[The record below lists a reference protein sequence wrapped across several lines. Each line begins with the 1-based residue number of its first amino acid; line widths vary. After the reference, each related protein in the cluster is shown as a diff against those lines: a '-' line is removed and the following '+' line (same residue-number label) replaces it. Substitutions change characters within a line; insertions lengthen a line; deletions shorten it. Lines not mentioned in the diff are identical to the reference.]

1 SMTTSQPPPEPLPH
15 VGPILDETARR
26 QRFDPRELAI
36 VLSHYDLGV
45 IEQIRTYARGSARSP
60 KVRIK
65 TRHGMYLLKRRA
77 PGRDDPHRVAFTHS
91 IQLYLADRGY
101 PVPRLIGTRE
111 TNNSMLQ
118 VGGRIYEVFTFKAGS
133 RYDGSARATEHAGAA
148 LAMLHKLLADFKPAY
163 EPPRGSYHA
172 AAGIDARLARIPDA
186 VAAREPDA
194 DRAALGRT
202 CASLRDAY
210 HEAAEHVD
218 RTGYGQWPRTVIHGD
233 WHPGNLLYHPQPDRS
248 VAAVLDFDS
257 ARLEPL
263 MADVAN
269 AALQFSMELPAA
281 DEPTPAPKRLDVD
294 RLRRLV
300 RSYGCVAGDMIG
312 SDELAALP
320 WLMTEALILESVIPI
335 AATGSFG
342 HLSGSRFLR
351 MVEGK
356 VDWIGP
362 RAEKLIRHVEGER

>member
-1 SMTTSQPPPEPLPH
+1 MPKSQPPPEPLPH
-15 VGPILDETARR
+15 VGPILEDRARR
-26 QRFDPRELAI
+26 QRFDSRELAI

-45 IEQIRTYARGSARSP
+45 IEQIRAYPKGSSQSP

-65 TRHGMYLLKRRA
+65 TRHGFYLLKRRA
-77 PGRDDPHRVAFTHS
+77 PGRDDPYRVAFTHG
-91 IQLYLADRGY
+91 IQLHLSDCGF
-101 PVPRLIGTRE
+101 PVPRLLGTRE

-118 VGGRIYEVFTFKAGS
+118 VGGRIYELFEYKRGH
-133 RYDGSARATEHAGAA
+133 RYDGSDRATGHAGSSLAA
-148 LAMLHKLLADFKPAY
+148 LHRLLADYKPDY

-172 AAGIDARLARIPDA
+172 ATGIDARLARIPDA
-186 VAAREPDA
+186 VAAREPEA
-194 DRAALGRT
+194 DREALGRT
-202 CASLRDAY
+202 CAFLRDAY

-218 RTGYGQWPRTVIHGD
+218 RTGYGQWSPAVIHGD
-233 WHPGNLLYHPQPDRS
+233 WHPGNILFHDEPDRS

-269 AALQFSMELPAA
+269 AALQFSMELPAG
-281 DEPTPAPKRLDVD
+281 DEPTAGPKRLNLD

-300 RSYGCVAGDMIG
+300 RSYGRGGRNMIG
-312 SDELAALP
+312 TDELAALP

-356 VDWIGP
+356 VHWIGP
-362 RAEKLIRHVEGER
+362 RADKLIRYVEG

>member
-1 SMTTSQPPPEPLPH
+1 MTTSQPPPEPLPH
-15 VGPILDETARR
+15 VGPILDDRARR

-45 IEQIRTYARGSARSP
+45 IDQIRAYPKGSARSP

-65 TRHGMYLLKRRA
+65 TRRGVFLLKRRA
-77 PGRDDPHRVAFTHS
+77 PGRDDPYRVAFSHS
-91 IQLYLADRGY
+91 IQLYLSDRGY
-101 PVPRLIGTRE
+101 PVPRLMGTRDA
-111 TNNSMLQ
+111 NNSMLQ
-118 VGGRIYEVFTFKAGS
+118 VGGRIYEVFEYKSGT
-133 RYDGSARATEHAGAA
+133 RYDGSPRATEHAGGA
-148 LAMLHKLLADFKPAY
+148 LAALHKLLADFKPSY
-163 EPPRGSYHA
+163 EPPQGSYHA
-172 AAGIDARLARIPDA
+172 AAGFDARLARIPDA
-186 VAAREPDA
+186 VAAREPEA
-194 DRAALGRT
+194 DRAALSRT
-202 CASLRDAY
+202 CAYLRDAY
-210 HEAAEHVD
+210 HEAADYVD
-218 RTGYGQWPRTVIHGD
+218 RTGFGQWPRAVIHGD
-233 WHPGNLLYHPQPDRS
+233 WHPGNLLFRGQPDRS

-263 MADVAN
+263 MADVGN
-269 AALQFSMELPAA
+269 AALQFSLELPPA
-281 DEPTPAPKRLDVD
+281 DGATGGSDRLDLD

-300 RSYGCVAGDMIG
+300 RSYGRVAGDMIG

-356 VDWIGP
+356 VRWIGP
-362 RAEKLIRHVEGER
+362 RADNLVRYVEG

>member
-1 SMTTSQPPPEPLPH
+1 MTTSQPPPEPLPH
-15 VGPILDETARR
+15 VGPILDDKARR
-26 QRFDPRELAI
+26 QRFDPHELAI

-45 IEQIRTYARGSARSP
+45 IEQIRVYARGSARSP

-65 TRHGMYLLKRRA
+65 TRDGVFLLKRRA
-77 PGRDDPHRVAFTHS
+77 PGRDDPYRVAFTHS
-91 IQLYLADRGY
+91 IQLYLADHGY
-101 PVPRLIGTRE
+101 PVPRLIGTRG

-118 VGGRIYEVFTFKAGS
+118 LGGRIYEVFTYRSGN

-148 LAMLHKLLADFKPAY
+148 LAALHRLLADFKPDY

-172 AAGIDARLARIPDA
+172 ATGIDARLARIPDA
-186 VAAREPDA
+186 VATREPDA
-194 DRAALGRT
+194 DRVALGRT
-202 CASLRDAY
+202 CAYLRDAY
-210 HEAAEHVD
+210 LEAAEHVD
-218 RTGYGQWPRTVIHGD
+218 RTGFGRWPRTVIHGD
-233 WHPGNLLYHPQPDRS
+233 WHPGNLLYNDQPDRS

-269 AALQFSMELPAA
+269 AALQFSLELPPAGAA
-281 DEPTPAPKRLDVD
+281 SPAPDRLDLD
-294 RLRRLV
+294 RLGRLV
-300 RSYGCVAGDMIG
+300 GAYRRVAGDKIG
-312 SDELAALP
+312 SEELAALP

-335 AATGSFG
+335 AATGTFG

-356 VDWIGP
+356 VKWMGP
-362 RAEKLIRHVEGER
+362 RADELIRHVEGKR